1 MTCWLSRSVGDVPAG
16 EAWLGPAERAAL
28 GGLALPKR
36 RDDWRLGRYTAKV
49 AICLRLG
56 VDPGRVE
63 VLAMPGGAPVARLD
77 GERAELELSISHRA
91 GRALVVLAPFGTPV
105 GCDLELIEPRSAAFV
120 CEWLAPSEQQL
131 VNAAPPRE
139 RAYVANLIW
148 SAKEAS
154 AKARGEGLRLN
165 VRHAEVVIG
174 EPARGEGDWRP
185 LCVEWGSGPEAGSGS
200 GRDTGWA
207 RREQRW
213 VLTVVGGGAG
223 PPRALV
229 AHRGAPEGSTT
240 MAQAATKSPP
250 FGFAPGNR
258 PSPSV

>member
-1 MTCWLSRSVGDVPAG
+1 VLDLKRIREDPDGVSAALARRDESLAAVVGEVLQADSQ
-16 EAWLGPAERAAL
+16 WRAATTSAETL
-28 GGLALPKR
+28 
-36 RDDWRLGRYTAKV
+36 
-49 AICLRLG
+49 
-56 VDPGRVE
+56 
-63 VLAMPGGAPVARLD
+63 
-77 GERAELELSISHRA
+77 RAEQKTRSEE
-91 GRALVVLAPFGTPV
+91 FG
-105 GCDLELIEPRSAAFV
+105 A
-120 CEWLAPSEQQL
+120 
-131 VNAAPPRE
+131 
-139 RAYVANLIW
+139 
-148 SAKEAS
+148 

-200 GRDTGWA
+200 GRDAGWA

-229 AHRGAPEGSTT
+229 AHWGAPEGSTT